1 MTDSQPTDSQP
12 TTFRTPLKTP
22 YVAVDIIIE
31 LVDQPDRPIVLIE
44 RHYKPLGWAIPGGFI
59 DYGEPAEVAAK
70 REALE
75 EIGLEIEL
83 VELLGVYSDPTRD
96 ERQHTLSA
104 VYIAT
109 AQGMPKAGDD
119 AKAAKVV
126 NVWEIPTNLC
136 FDHDRILRDYL
147 NLRHYHQ
154 RPYLSRT

>member
-1 MTDSQPTDSQP
+1 
-12 TTFRTPLKTP
+12 
-22 YVAVDIIIE
+22 VAVDIIIE
-31 LVDQPDRPIVLIE
+31 LVDQPDRPIILIE

-59 DYGEPAEVAAK
+59 DYGEQAEVAAK
-70 REALE
+70 REAME

-96 ERQHTLSA
+96 DRQHTLSA

-109 AQGMPKAGDD
+109 AKGMPKAGDD

-154 RPYLSRT
+154 RPSLG

>member
-1 MTDSQPTDSQP
+1 MTEKTLRP
-12 TTFRTPLKTP
+12 PLKTP

-31 LVDQPDRPIVLIE
+31 LTDQPDRPIILIE

-59 DYGEPAEVAAK
+59 DYGEAAEVAAR
-70 REALE
+70 REAME
-75 EIGLEIEL
+75 EVGLAIEL

-109 AQGMPKAGDD
+109 ATGLPKAGDD

-126 NVWEIPTNLC
+126 NVWEIPTDLC

-147 NLRHYHQ
+147 NLRHYHK
-154 RPYLSRT
+154 RPVFRTD